1 MAESDSTN
9 SDRITVEV
17 VYGTADKQSLL
28 ELAVRPDCT
37 VLEAIEQSAIA
48 DQFPDFILDP
58 DRVGIF
64 GKIVPA
70 DQVLREGDRVEI
82 YRPLLVDPM
91 ESRRQRA
98 AKQL

>member
-1 MAESDSTN
+1 MAEAGSTN
-9 SDRITVEV
+9 NDRMTVEV
-17 VYGTADKQSLL
+17 VYGTADKQSLMAL
-28 ELAVRPDCT
+28 VVRPGCT

-48 DQFPDFILDP
+48 DQFSDFVLDTG
-58 DRVGIF
+58 RVGIF